1 MVSIKLA
8 RTGTKQ
14 PGTLSVRRARPKETY
29 ERCRDRDSGLLRPY
43 DQGTDDRGQRGAC
56 GVLAGV
62 GCPAHGL
69 GAESPET
76 HGPLAEAHLRH
87 EGWIGIPVCDD
98 THLMKKLVEVIVRA
112 LVDNPDDVLVDE
124 VAGGDQSV
132 TYQVRV
138 DERDAGRVIGKQG
151 HTAQAIRTIVR
162 AASVKAGQNATVEI
176 TSANGEHV
184 DRGVGE
190 ES

>member
-1 MVSIKLA
+1 MA
-8 RTGTKQ
+8 
-14 PGTLSVRRARPKETY
+14 
-29 ERCRDRDSGLLRPY
+29 
-43 DQGTDDRGQRGAC
+43 
-56 GVLAGV
+56 
-62 GCPAHGL
+62 
-69 GAESPET
+69 ET
-76 HGPLAEAHLRH
+76 HLKHKGR
-87 EGWIGIPVCDD
+87 IGIPVHND
-98 THLMKKLVEVIVRA
+98 THLMKELVEVIVRA

-176 TSANGEHV
+176 ISANGEQV